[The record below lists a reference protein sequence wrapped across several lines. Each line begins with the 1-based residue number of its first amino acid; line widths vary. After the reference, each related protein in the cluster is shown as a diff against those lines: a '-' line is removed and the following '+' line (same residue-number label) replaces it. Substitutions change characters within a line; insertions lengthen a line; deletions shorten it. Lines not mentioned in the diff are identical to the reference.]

1 MLTLLVLDQISDWL
15 LSHVGE
21 VIAGIVGGAVVAFL
35 TGIFRYIRGR
45 QRAGRSE
52 DASFHIAATLYTPID
67 LARPEHAHYREAVAQ
82 GKTHVQE
89 LLWLGEEVALA
100 TFLPNPFVLSEVSN
114 AMDRSKREGLLL
126 GDLHED
132 AERPLLKKILGYHNT
147 IPMTDLVHLYKNNVG
162 RTADGRVFG
171 ISPPTCEDYPGSPHR
186 RVLRAM
192 FIADSQ
198 LAYGIPP
205 RDSVLFINDGQQNR
219 HATLTTLIQL
229 YRDNPDAFARCRAYF
244 RLPDL
249 SSDLA
254 RPAAF
259 C

>member
-1 MLTLLVLDQISDWL
+1 MLSLLVLETIVDWL
-15 LSHVGE
+15 LGHVGE

-35 TGIFRYIRGR
+35 TGLFRYIRGR

-67 LARPEHAHYREAVAQ
+67 LTKPEHAQYSLAASE

-89 LLWLGEEVALA
+89 LLWLGEEIALA
-100 TFLPNPFVLSEVSN
+100 TFLPNPFVLSEVSS
-114 AMDRSKREGLLL
+114 AMDRSRREGLLI
-126 GDLHED
+126 GQLHED

-147 IPMTDLVHLYKNNVG
+147 IPMTDLVYLYKDHVG
-162 RTADGRVFG
+162 RASDGRVFG

-198 LAYGIPP
+198 LAHGIPAKEF
-205 RDSVLFINDGQQNR
+205 VHFTNGGQQNR
-219 HATLTTLIQL
+219 HETLTTLIQL
-229 YRDNPDAFARCRAYF
+229 YRDKPEVFARCRAYF
-244 RLPDL
+244 
-249 SSDLA
+249 
-254 RPAAF
+254 
-259 C
+259 

>member
-1 MLTLLVLDQISDWL
+1 MSVRSLPVS
-15 LSHVGE
+15 S
-21 VIAGIVGGAVVAFL
+21 AVPSSPSLA
-35 TGIFRYIRGR
+35 GIFRYIRGR

-67 LARPEHAHYREAVAQ
+67 LSRPEHAPYRQAAAE

-89 LLWLGEEVALA
+89 LFWLGQEIALA

-114 AMDRSKREGLLL
+114 AMDRSKREGLLI
-126 GDLHED
+126 GALHED

-147 IPMTDLVHLYKNNVG
+147 VPMTDLVRLYKDHVG
-162 RTADGRVFG
+162 RASDGRVFG

-198 LAYGIPP
+198 LEHGIPP
-205 RDSVLFINDGQQNR
+205 KDNVLFTNGGQQNR
-219 HATLTTLIQL
+219 HETLTTLIQL
-229 YRDNPDAFARCRAYF
+229 YRDNPDKFARCHAYF
-244 RLPDL
+244 
-249 SSDLA
+249 
-254 RPAAF
+254 
-259 C
+259 